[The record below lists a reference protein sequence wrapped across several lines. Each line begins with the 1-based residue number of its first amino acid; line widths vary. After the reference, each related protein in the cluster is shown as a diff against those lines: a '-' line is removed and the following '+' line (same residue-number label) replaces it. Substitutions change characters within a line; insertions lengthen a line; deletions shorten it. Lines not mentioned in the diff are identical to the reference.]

1 MTMLDQIGQDKQRI
15 SERLMRLD
23 VERTKLSDQ
32 LNELEIAERALKRFG
47 GNGVATEKRKRGRA
61 AKPATAAGAKPRAG
75 GGQQVRSASSLGE
88 ATLKAVQAHAKGVSA
103 DEVLKYLS
111 RKFGLAVRPNHLGSA
126 VQRHRRAGRLEN
138 RDQCWYAPPL
148 ASATIGRFRTA
159 PFVSSGAQDVSRP

>member
-47 GNGVATEKRKRGRA
+47 RNGVAAAEKRKRRRA
-61 AKPATAAGAKPRAG
+61 AKPATAAGAEQRAR
-75 GGQQVRSASSLGE
+75 GGQQERGASLGE
-88 ATLKAVQAHAKGVSA
+88 ATLKAVQAHAKGASA

-111 RKFGLAVRPNHLGSA
+111 RKFGLTVRPNHLGSA
-126 VQRHRRAGRLEN
+126 LQSHRRAGRLEN
-138 RDQCWYAPPL
+138 RDQRWYLPP
-148 ASATIGRFRTA
+148 SA
-159 PFVSSGAQDVSRP
+159 